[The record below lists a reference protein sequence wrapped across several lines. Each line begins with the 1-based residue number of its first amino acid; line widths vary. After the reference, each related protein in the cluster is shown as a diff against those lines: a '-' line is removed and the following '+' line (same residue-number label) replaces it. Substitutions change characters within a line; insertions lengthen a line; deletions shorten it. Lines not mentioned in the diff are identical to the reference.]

1 VDAVKRGWVRPVL
14 ALLLVAA
21 GIVAARS
28 LGLGDLIRL
37 ENVAR
42 LKQWIEGY
50 GALAPAVYVAG
61 YVLATVFFVPGLPV
75 TVLGG
80 VAFGPLWGTLYV
92 WIGAT
97 IGAGLAFLVARY
109 AVRST
114 VERWVRASPRI
125 AKMDGQVAEHGWRI
139 VMLTRLVPIF
149 PFNLQNYAFGITRIG
164 FWPYLI
170 TSSICILPATAAF
183 TFAGGALSDGRG
195 DIKRALAYLA
205 IAGVLLVLISLI
217 PRWLQRRSK
226 LAGDL
231 LKAAAIAAL
240 LGVALPA
247 DAAGPAYAAE
257 NDAYARLLKA
267 HVSPGTV
274 SGIKVALVDYRA
286 VKADPAYAQALSA
299 LAESRPD
306 ALASDAERIAFW
318 VNAYNLAAIK
328 AVLDQYPTKSIR
340 DGGSLLS
347 PIWKKKV
354 ATVARTVYSLDD
366 IEHGILRKAFRE
378 PRVHFAIVCA
388 SLSCP
393 DLRAEPYDP
402 ARLDAQLD
410 QQVAAFLSN
419 VTKGFQPGAD
429 GKTARASSIFKWFA
443 GDFSVSGGVA
453 AFIRAKSSPD
463 VATRLGALTD
473 AGLSY
478 LDYDW
483 SLNDTARSS

>member
-1 VDAVKRGWVRPVL
+1 MRRGWARPVIV
-14 ALLLVAA
+14 LLLVAA
-21 GIVAARS
+21 GILAARAF
-28 LGLGDLIRL
+28 GLGDLIRL

-42 LKQWIEGY
+42 LKQGIEGY
-50 GALAPAVYVAG
+50 GALAPAVYIAG
-61 YVLATVFFVPGLPV
+61 YILAVVFFVPGLPI

-92 WIGAT
+92 WIAAT

-109 AVRST
+109 GVRST
-114 VERWVRASPRI
+114 VERWVQASPRI
-125 AKMDGQVAEHGWRI
+125 ARMDGQVARHGWRI

-149 PFNLQNYAFGITRIG
+149 PFNLQNYAYGITRIG
-164 FWPYLI
+164 FWPYAI
-170 TSSICILPATAAF
+170 TSSICMLPGTAAF

-195 DIKRALAYLA
+195 DVRRTLAYLA

-217 PRWLQRRSK
+217 PRWLQRRSR

-231 LKAAAIAAL
+231 LKAAVIAAL
-240 LGVALPA
+240 LGAALPA
-247 DAAGPAYAAE
+247 DAAE

-267 HVSPGTV
+267 HVRPGTV
-274 SGIKVALVDYRA
+274 SGIRLALVDYRA
-286 VKADPAYAQALSA
+286 VKADPAYAQALNA

-306 ALASDAERIAFW
+306 ALTSDAERIAFW

-328 AVLDQYPTKSIR
+328 AVLDQYPTRSIK

-347 PIWKKKV
+347 SIWKKKV

-393 DLRAEPYDP
+393 DLPAEPFDA
-402 ARLDAQLD
+402 ARFDAQLD
-410 QQVAAFLSN
+410 QQAAAFLSN
-419 VTKGFQPGAD
+419 ATKGLKPGAD
-429 GKTARASSIFKWFA
+429 GKTARVSSIFKWFA
-443 GDFSVSGGVA
+443 GDFAASGGVA
-453 AFIRAKSSPD
+453 AFIRARSSPE
-463 VATRLGALTD
+463 VAARLGALTD

-483 SLNDTARSS
+483 SLNDNARSP

>member
-1 VDAVKRGWVRPVL
+1 MRRGWVRPVIV
-14 ALLLVAA
+14 LLLVAA
-21 GIVAARS
+21 GVLAARAF
-28 LGLGDLIRL
+28 GLGDLVRL

-42 LKQWIEGY
+42 LKQGIEGY
-50 GALAPAVYVAG
+50 GALAPAVYIAG
-61 YVLATVFFVPGLPV
+61 YILAVVFFVPGLPI

-80 VAFGPLWGTLYV
+80 VAFGPLWGTFYV
-92 WIGAT
+92 WIAAT

-109 AVRST
+109 GVRST
-114 VERWVRASPRI
+114 VERWVQASPRI
-125 AKMDGQVAEHGWRI
+125 AKMDGQVASHGWRI

-149 PFNLQNYAFGITRIG
+149 PFNLQNYAYGITRIG
-164 FWPYLI
+164 FWPYAI
-170 TSSICILPATAAF
+170 TSSICMLPGTAAF

-195 DIKRALAYLA
+195 DVRRTLAYLA

-217 PRWLQRRSK
+217 PRWLQRRSR

-231 LKAAAIAAL
+231 LKAAVIAAL
-240 LGVALPA
+240 LGAAL
-247 DAAGPAYAAE
+247 PAYAAE

-267 HVSPGTV
+267 HVRPGTV
-274 SGIKVALVDYRA
+274 SGIKLALVDYRA
-286 VKADPAYAQALSA
+286 VKADPAYAQAL
-299 LAESRPD
+299 D
-306 ALASDAERIAFW
+306 ALALARPDSLTSDAERFAFW

-328 AVLDQYPTKSIR
+328 AVLDQYPTKSIK

-354 ATVARTVYSLDD
+354 VTVARAVYSLDD
-366 IEHGILRKAFRE
+366 IEHGVLRKAFRE
-378 PRVHFAIVCA
+378 PRVHFAIACA

-393 DLRAEPYDP
+393 DLRAEPFDA

-410 QQVAAFLSN
+410 QQAAAFLSN
-419 VTKGFQPGAD
+419 ATKGLKPGAD
-429 GKTARASSIFKWFA
+429 GRTARVSSIFKWFA
-443 GDFSVSGGVA
+443 GDFSTSGGVA
-453 AFIRAKSSPD
+453 VFIRAKSSPD
-463 VATRLGALTD
+463 VAARLGALTD

>member
-1 VDAVKRGWVRPVL
+1 MKRGWVRPVL
-14 ALLLVAA
+14 VLLVIAA

-37 ENVAR
+37 EHVAR

-50 GALAPAVYVAG
+50 GSLAPAIYVAG
-61 YVLATVFFVPGLPV
+61 YILATVFFVPGLPI

-97 IGAGLAFLVARY
+97 IGLGLAFLVARY

-114 VERWVRASPRI
+114 VERWVQASPRI
-125 AKMDGQVAEHGWRI
+125 ARMDVQAAEHGWRI

-149 PFNLQNYAFGITRIG
+149 PFNLQNYAYGITRIG

-170 TSSICILPATAAF
+170 TSSVCILPGSAAF

-195 DIKRALAYLA
+195 DVTRTLAYLG

-217 PRWLQRRSK
+217 PRWLQRRSR
-226 LAGDL
+226 LAGNL
-231 LKAAAIAAL
+231 VKVAVIAAL
-240 LGVALPA
+240 LGAALPA
-247 DAAGPAYAAE
+247 SAAAPAYADQ
-257 NDAYARLLKA
+257 NGAYARLLKA
-267 HVSPGTV
+267 HVRPGTV
-274 SGIKVALVDYRA
+274 SDIKVALMNYRA
-286 VKADPAYAQALSA
+286 VRADPDYVQALNA
-299 LAESRPD
+299 LAESRPE
-306 ALASDAERIAFW
+306 ALTSNAERIAFW
-318 VNAYNLAAIK
+318 INAYNLAAIK

-347 PIWKKKV
+347 SIWKKKV
-354 ATVARTVYSLDD
+354 VTVGGTPYSLND
-366 IEHGILRKAFRE
+366 IEHGILRKAFKE

-393 DLRAEPYDP
+393 DLRAGPYDP

-410 QQVAAFLSN
+410 EQTAAFLSN
-419 VTKGFQPGAD
+419 ESKGLHPGGD

-443 GDFSVSGGVA
+443 GDFAASGGAA

-463 VATRLGALTD
+463 VGARLGALTD

>member
-1 VDAVKRGWVRPVL
+1 MKRGWLRPVI

-21 GIVAARS
+21 GIIAARA
-28 LGLGDLIRL
+28 LGVGDLIRL

-50 GALAPAVYVAG
+50 GALAPVVFIAG
-61 YVLATVFFVPGLPV
+61 YIIAVVFFVPGLPM

-92 WIGAT
+92 WIAAT
-97 IGAGLAFLVARY
+97 IGAGLAFLAARY
-109 AVRST
+109 AMRSA
-114 VERWVRASPRI
+114 VERWVGASPRLQ
-125 AKMDGQVAEHGWRI
+125 KLDRQVAEYGWRI

-149 PFNLQNYAFGITRIG
+149 PFNLQNYAYGLTRIG
-164 FWPYLI
+164 FWPYFI
-170 TSSICILPATAAF
+170 TSSICILPGTAAF
-183 TFAGGALSDGRG
+183 TFAGGALSEGRG
-195 DIKRALAYLA
+195 DVKRTLLYLA

-217 PRWLQRRSK
+217 PRLLQRKSA

-231 LKAAAIAAL
+231 LKAAAIAAI
-240 LGVALPA
+240 LGTALPA
-247 DAAGPAYAAE
+247 EAGE
-257 NDAYARLLKA
+257 GDAYARLLKA
-267 HVSPGTV
+267 HVRTGMV
-274 SGIKVALVDYRA
+274 SGIKLSLVDYGA
-286 VKADPAYAQALSA
+286 VKIDPDYARTLGA
-299 LAESRPD
+299 LAEARPGS
-306 ALASDAERIAFW
+306 LASDAERIAFW

-328 AVLDQYPTKSIR
+328 AVLDRYPAGSIK

-347 PIWKKKV
+347 PIWKKKL
-354 ATVARTVYSLDD
+354 ATVGGAAYSLDD
-366 IEHGILRKAFRE
+366 IEHGILRKMFKE

-410 QQVAAFLSN
+410 EQATAFLSN
-419 VTKGFQPGAD
+419 ATKGVQAGGD
-429 GKTARASSIFKWFA
+429 GRTARVSSIFKWFA
-443 GDFSVSGGVA
+443 GDFSASGGVA
-453 AFIRAKSSPD
+453 AFIRAKAGPELS
-463 VATRLGALTD
+463 AKLGALTD

>member
-1 VDAVKRGWVRPVL
+1 MKRGWVRPVI

-21 GIVAARS
+21 GVVAARA

-50 GALAPAVYVAG
+50 GALAPAVFIVGYIVA
-61 YVLATVFFVPGLPV
+61 VVFFVPGLPI

-92 WIGAT
+92 WIAAT
-97 IGAGLAFLVARY
+97 IGAGLAFLAARY
-109 AVRST
+109 GVRST
-114 VERWVRASPRI
+114 VERWVAGSPRLR
-125 AKMDGQVAEHGWRI
+125 KMDGQVAEHGWRI
-139 VMLTRLVPIF
+139 VMLTRLVPVF
-149 PFNLQNYAFGITRIG
+149 PFNLQNYAYGLTRIG
-164 FWPYLI
+164 FWPYAV
-170 TSSICILPATAAF
+170 TSSICMLPGTAAF

-195 DIKRALAYLA
+195 DVRRTLAYLA
-205 IAGVLLVLISLI
+205 IAGVLLVLISLV
-217 PRWLQRRSK
+217 PRWLQRRSR

-231 LKAAAIAAL
+231 LKVGLIAAL
-240 LGVALPA
+240 LGSALPA
-247 DAAGPAYAAE
+247 RAADP
-257 NDAYARLLKA
+257 DAYARLLKA
-267 HVSPGTV
+267 HVRPGV
-274 SGIKVALVDYRA
+274 VGGITLSLVDYGA
-286 VKADPAYAQALSA
+286 VKADPAYARALGA
-299 LAESRPD
+299 LALARPE

-318 VNAYNLAAIK
+318 INAYNLAAIK

-340 DGGSLLS
+340 DGGSLFS

-354 ATVARTVYSLDD
+354 ATVGGTAYSLDD
-366 IEHGILRKAFRE
+366 IEHDVLRKAFKE

-393 DLRAEPYDP
+393 DLRAEPFDP

-410 QQVAAFLSN
+410 EQAAVFLSN
-419 VTKGFQPGAD
+419 ATKGFRPGPD
-429 GKTARASSIFKWFA
+429 GKTARVSSIFNWFG
-443 GDFSVSGGVA
+443 GDFSASGGVT
-453 AFIRAKSSPD
+453 AFIRARSSPES
-463 VATRLGALTD
+463 AGKLGALSD

-483 SLNDTARSS
+483 TLNDTARSP